1 MCARAEPSRT
11 SAHGSPAA
19 GLAAGVSS
27 LLRANPEPNR
37 LVPRDQMQ
45 KQIARDIRHIFIS
58 KSKEVQKEPSSLAS
72 VPRGAAPPSQGVS
85 VT

>member
-1 MCARAEPSRT
+1 MCARAGLSHT

-19 GLAAGVSS
+19 GLAARVSS

-45 KQIARDIRHIFIS
+45 KQIVRDIRHIFIS

-72 VPRGAAPPSQGVS
+72 VPRGAAPPSQGA
-85 VT
+85 